1 MARRDPSLIDNSL
14 VVCGPPFIAERS
26 TENGEDGDGEDGV
39 DVLSAVDRGVAAAAA
54 AAEEDALL
62 RVLITSKKRSPRI
75 PGSGK

>member
-1 MARRDPSLIDNSL
+1 VARRDPSLIDNSL

-39 DVLSAVDRGVAAAAA
+39 DVLSAVDRGVAASAV
-54 AAEEDALL
+54 EEVLQ

-75 PGSGK
+75 PGRGK

>member
-39 DVLSAVDRGVAAAAA
+39 DVLSAVDRGVAAAAV
-54 AAEEDALL
+54 EEVLQ

-75 PGSGK
+75 PGRGK